1 MTSDDA
7 EIEGEMYYAEALTTS
22 YRFECIM
29 CRLLRRGRWPVGD
42 ETVREWAKER
52 FRAATLELDSILK
65 RVLMGDTIRKMPT
78 TLYVPVG
85 IYAEAS

>member
-1 MTSDDA
+1 MKSDNADV
-7 EIEGEMYYAEALTTS
+7 EGEMYYSEALTTS

-52 FRAATLELDSILK
+52 FRTATLELDSILK

-78 TLYVPVG
+78 TL
-85 IYAEAS
+85 